1 MDKKTLTA
9 IVLSFAVFWGWQE
22 LYLKKRP
29 TQATNIVAVENPSS
43 AEKTGSSNEA
53 VPVKPSSTATH
64 QTASIRLDEGEA
76 QLSNGS
82 KLFSNWVLDKYRTT
96 LKNDA
101 KAIDLNLVSQETG
114 NLETVFDEASGLGYL
129 ATRGSVLTSQGADR
143 VVLSYEDDNI
153 KWVRELSKRSPGN
166 SLDLT
171 LRATFKKARPS
182 YLFVSLS
189 GQSPSGDP
197 EAQDRQFF
205 YWTEKSLERVHL
217 SKEIS
222 FLQVP
227 TAVNYIGVGNR
238 YFILSVINRSMTE
251 AKALIQPSGQHTG
264 RMSFAFPVT
273 QNEIVIPLQI
283 YFGPK
288 NIGMLKS
295 VDATLDPVVDF
306 GWFTAIAY
314 PLLKGLNFFYSFTK
328 NYGIAIILLT
338 ILLKVLTFPLTYK
351 SMKSMRQMAKIQ
363 PEIQK
368 LREKYKDDPQ
378 TLNMQ
383 MMQLMR
389 SGGYNP
395 LAGCLP
401 ILIQMPVFFALY
413 RVLYGAIE
421 LYHAPFFAWINDLSS
436 RDPFYVTPVL
446 LTVTMYFQQKLTPST
461 ATDPV
466 QAKMLQWMPVIFGVF
481 MLSLPSGLTL
491 YMLTNAIASIF
502 QQIILNRKLGIAP
515 MAAPKVT

>member
-9 IVLSFAVFWGWQE
+9 IALSFAVFLGWQE
-22 LYLKKRP
+22 FYLKKRAP
-29 TQATNIVAVENPSS
+29 QSGTPAQVQTAGVAATQNTAS
-43 AEKTGSSNEA
+43 AA
-53 VPVKPSSTATH
+53 QSTASGPQSSSLSLSGSAVT
-64 QTASIRLDEGEA
+64 
-76 QLSNGS
+76 LSNGRQ
-82 KLFSNWVLDKYRTT
+82 LISNWVLNQYRTG
-96 LKNDA
+96 LKSTD
-101 KAIDLNLVSQETG
+101 KEIDLNLVSQETG

-129 ATRGSVLTSQGADR
+129 STKTATVTTPESNQ
-143 VVLSYEDDNI
+143 VVLSYEDENI
-153 KWVRELSKRSPGN
+153 RWVREIVKSPTSD
-166 SLDLT
+166 SLMLN
-171 LRATFKKARPS
+171 LKATFKKTKPS
-182 YLFVSLS
+182 YLFVSLL
-189 GQSPSGDP
+189 GHSPAQDP

-217 SKEIS
+217 SS
-222 FLQVP
+222 DVAFLQVP
-227 TAVNYIGVGNR
+227 TPVKYVGVANR
-238 YFILSVINRSMTE
+238 YFILSILNRSMTE
-251 AKALIQPSGQHTG
+251 SKALIQPTGQHQG
-264 RMSFAFPVT
+264 RISLAFPVT
-273 QNEIVIPLQI
+273 QNEISIPLQV

-288 NIGMLKS
+288 NIGMLKA

-314 PLLKGLNFFYSFTK
+314 PLLKGLNFFYSFAK

-338 ILLKVLTFPLTYK
+338 ILLKILTFPLTYK
-351 SMKSMRQMAKIQ
+351 SMKSMRQMAKVQ

-368 LREKYKDDPQ
+368 LREKYKDNPQ
-378 TLNMQ
+378 ELNMQ

-401 ILIQMPVFFALY
+401 ILIQMPIFFALY

-421 LYHAPFFAWINDLSS
+421 LYHAPFFGWIHDLST
-436 RDPFYVTPVL
+436 RDPLYVTPVL
-446 LTVTMYFQQKLTPST
+446 LTITMFFQQKLTPST

-491 YMLTNAIASIF
+491 YMLTNALASII

-515 MAAPKVT
+515 MPAAKAT

>member
-9 IVLSFAVFWGWQE
+9 IVLSFAVFLGWQE
-22 LYLKKRP
+22 FYMKKRAP
-29 TQATNIVAVENPSS
+29 QTVATTT
-43 AEKTGSSNEA
+43 TGSQTVATAQQRPTGQANPQTVSVRLEE
-53 VPVKPSSTATH
+53 SSL
-64 QTASIRLDEGEA
+64 S
-76 QLSNGS
+76 LSNGS
-82 KLFSNWVLDKYRTT
+82 KLISNWILNNYRTG
-96 LKNDA
+96 LKADA
-101 KAIDLNLVSQETG
+101 KEIELNQVSEEAG
-114 NLETVFDEASGLGYL
+114 NLEAVFDEASGLGYL
-129 ATRGSVLTSQGADR
+129 STRPATVTSQSPNQIT
-143 VVLSYEDDNI
+143 LSYEDENI
-153 KWVRELSKRSPGN
+153 RWVREVSKRPQGD
-166 SLDLT
+166 SLDLV
-171 LRATFKKARPS
+171 LRATFKKAKPS
-182 YLFVSLS
+182 YLFVSLT
-189 GQSPSGDP
+189 GQSPAGDV
-197 EAQDRQFF
+197 EAQDRQLF
-205 YWTEKSLERVHL
+205 YWTEKSLERIHL
-217 SKEIS
+217 SKDIS
-222 FLQVP
+222 FTQVSTP
-227 TAVNYIGVGNR
+227 VSYIGLANR
-238 YFILSVINRSMTE
+238 YFILSVLNRSMVE
-251 AKALIQPSGQHTG
+251 ARGLVQPVGQHAG
-264 RMSFAFPVT
+264 RVSLAYPIT
-273 QNEIVIPLQI
+273 QNEMVVSLQI

-288 NIGMLKS
+288 KIGLLKAI
-295 VDATLDPVVDF
+295 DATLDPVVDF

-314 PLLKGLNFFYSFTK
+314 PLLKGLNFLYSFAR
-328 NYGIAIILLT
+328 NYGVAIILLT
-338 ILLKVLTFPLTYK
+338 ILLKILTFPLTYK

-421 LYHAPFFAWINDLSS
+421 LYHAPFMGWIHDLSS
-436 RDPFYVTPVL
+436 RDPLYVTPVL
-446 LTVTMYFQQKLTPST
+446 LTITMFFQQKLTPST

-491 YMLTNAIASIF
+491 YMLTNAVTSIF

-515 MAAPKVT
+515 TPALKA